1 MFSIHAVPHQTHSI
15 LNIFVFYIKSIYSLY
30 DFGAGI
36 WNFLV
41 YWGIKKNLEHG
52 GIGIFGGGIGIF
64 WGVYGIK
71 KNFISKKNREPLRK
85 PRPRDTPFLYKIS
98 NA

>member
-1 MFSIHAVPHQTHSI
+1 MFSIHAAPHQTHSI

-52 GIGIFGGGIGIF
+52 GIGIFWGYTGFFGGIR
-64 WGVYGIK
+64 YK
-71 KNFISKKNREPLRK
+71 KKFYI
-85 PRPRDTPFLYKIS
+85 
-98 NA
+98 